1 MNSLSTA
8 LSAFF
13 ALLSTLVCWL
23 AYVHAQRANDA
34 HIACARAAGK
44 LNAMTGRVIA
54 LEGALES
61 LTAQHRRLSGK
72 FHAAQAEHSETP
84 PSADVGP
91 EPAGLRKPAPY
102 CENFQRGQLEGPM
115 SEAASCEC
123 DYCTEMRNRRR
134 AMKAELLPAAR
145 AATLAT
151 PRTRE

>member
-1 MNSLSTA
+1 VNTLSTV

-13 ALLSTLVCWL
+13 ALLSTAL
-23 AYVHAQRANDA
+23 AYIAYAHAQRANDA
-34 HIACARAAGK
+34 QGACARAAGK

-72 FHAAQAEHSETP
+72 FHAAQHSETP
-84 PSADVGP
+84 PSADVGLA
-91 EPAGLRKPAPY
+91 PAELRTPATY

-115 SEAASCEC
+115 SVAASCEC

-134 AMKAELLPAAR
+134 ATKAELLPAAR

-151 PRTRE
+151 SRTRE